1 MTQIND
7 FEVTSR
13 IQQASAA
20 SQMFRLETLNCSKM
34 IQDTIS
40 HSADRIRAC
49 LKQNMRTTYISIVI
63 RTVSSLSTFSQIRG

>member
-13 IQQASAA
+13 ISSLASA

-34 IQDTIS
+34 IRDTIS

>member
-1 MTQIND
+1 MNKWGENKMTQIND

-13 IQQASAA
+13 IQQASA

-40 HSADRIRAC
+40 HTADRISAC
-49 LKQNMRTTYISIVI
+49 LSKIWEP
-63 RTVSSLSTFSQIRG
+63 LTFQL